1 MERPVLESMIRNCE
15 DRLQV
20 LKESM
25 DSTGRLGGEEISEL
39 VSLIDTVKSL
49 RETAIKQML
58 IQGMLGR
65 DIAVKMACSPGYVS
79 QIRSK
84 LKEAGVL

>member
-1 MERPVLESMIRNCE
+1 MERPVLDSMIRNCE
-15 DRLQV
+15 ERLQV
-20 LKESM
+20 LRESF
-25 DSTGRLGGEEISEL
+25 DSTGRLSDEKIQEL
-39 VSLIDTVKSL
+39 VSLIDQVKSL

-65 DIAVKMACSPGYVS
+65 DISVMMACSVSYVS
-79 QIRSK
+79 QIKAK